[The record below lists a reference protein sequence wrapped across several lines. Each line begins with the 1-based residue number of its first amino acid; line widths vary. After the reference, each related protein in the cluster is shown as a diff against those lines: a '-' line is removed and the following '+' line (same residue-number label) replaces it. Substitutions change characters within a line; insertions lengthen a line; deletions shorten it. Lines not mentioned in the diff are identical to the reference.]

1 MDSRR
6 WWAGLATAVLG
17 LRVGTAV
24 LAADEAPKPE
34 ASPETRTDAA
44 DPTKG
49 FVTFKSGD
57 NTMTIGAWGQFKATL
72 DDKDHFDADT
82 AGTGVGVEDGLSGNF
97 SIPRLRLYM
106 LGSVYRPWMKY
117 KIEVEL
123 ANLTTNATS
132 NINNGRI
139 TDGYFEFAKS
149 AGATVRIGQ
158 WKVPFGLQQLT
169 SDTRQ
174 EFVDRSI
181 ADAKFDPARD
191 VGVMLSGLFLGNKLG
206 YQAGAFN
213 GGGQNNPQDDRSFMY
228 AVRVTYDPLGEY
240 KLIEGA
246 VDHPEKN
253 ILHFGVAART
263 GEAMKGTATAGVFQ
277 NVNNED
283 ALGVEV
289 AWKFRRFFA
298 MGEYFLQ
305 KDEQANPAAGPD
317 VNANGFHAQFGV
329 FVQPKRQEIA
339 VRFAQVEPDDS
350 VSDAKQTEARIVYGY
365 FWKGH
370 NMKLQADAGEC
381 KYGSNFAALS
391 GLALRN
397 VSPGLSPANRLVPLP
412 GQDITDK
419 QLRAQFVL
427 AF

>member
-1 MDSRR
+1 M
-6 WWAGLATAVLG
+6 GL
-17 LRVGTAV
+17 GTVV
-24 LAADEAPKPE
+24 LAADEPKPE
-34 ASPETRTDAA
+34 TTTDAA

-72 DDKDHFDADT
+72 DDKQDFDADT
-82 AGTGVGVEDGLSGNF
+82 AGTGVGKEDGLTGNF
-97 SIPRLRLYM
+97 SIPRMRLY
-106 LGSVYRPWMKY
+106 LQGSVFKPWMKY

-139 TDGYFEFAKS
+139 TDGYFEFTKWT
-149 AGATVRIGQ
+149 GASFRIGQ
-158 WKVPFGLQQLT
+158 YKVPFGLQQLT

-191 VGVMLSGLFLGNKLG
+191 VGFMVSGLFLGNKLG

-213 GGGQNNPQDDRSFMY
+213 GGGQNNPQDDRAFMY
-228 AVRVTYDPLGEY
+228 VARVVYDPFGEY

-246 VDHPEKN
+246 VDNPDHN
-253 ILHFGVAART
+253 ILHFGIAGRT
-263 GEAMKGTATAGVFQ
+263 GEAMKGTATAGVFT

-298 MGEYFLQ
+298 MGEYFRQ
-305 KDEQANPAAGPD
+305 KDEQANPTVGPD

-329 FVQPKRQEIA
+329 FVVPKTQELA

-370 NMKLQADAGEC
+370 NMKIQADAGEC

-391 GLALRN
+391 ALALRN
-397 VSPGLSPANRLVPLP
+397 VSPTLSPAQRLVPLP

-419 QLRAQFVL
+419 QVRAQFVL